1 MNEVKAIIS
10 LGSNLGNREANLKQ
24 AIEKLMFLKDIRLEK
39 CSSVYETVSWG
50 YSSEN
55 LFYNAV
61 VSVLCTCSAQQLLK
75 EIIKIEHDMGRLR
88 KSKSYSDRI
97 IDMDIVD
104 FNREKI
110 DEEFLTL
117 PHPRYSSRLFVLK
130 PLQEIE
136 SEWIDLFDGVGIEEL
151 LSRCSDTDVPVK
163 VSDLLCR
170 I

>member
-24 AIEKLMFLKDIRLEK
+24 AIEKLMFLKDIQVEK
-39 CSSVYETVSWG
+39 CSSVYETRAWG

-61 VSVLCTCSAQQLLK
+61 VSVLCKCSAHHLLK
-75 EIIKIEHDMGRLR
+75 EIVKIEHNMGRLR

-97 IDMDIVD
+97 IDIDIVD
-104 FNREKI
+104 FNHEKI

-130 PLQEIE
+130 PLKEIE
-136 SEWIDLFDGVGIEEL
+136 PTWKDVFEGVEIDEL
-151 LSRCSDTDVPVK
+151 LAKCSDTIIPVK
-163 VSDLLCR
+163 VSDSLCR